1 MDEVKEKSKNELY
14 DEAKA
19 KRDEERKKKE
29 AKEIKKAQ
37 KAELKKKYK
46 NPAYSTTGKIICWIL
61 ILSMIA
67 VVVFS
72 FVFLLIKNFK

>member
-1 MDEVKEKSKNELY
+1 MDEVKEKSKKELY
-14 DEAKA
+14 DEEKA
-19 KRDEERKKKE
+19 KRDALKKKQE
-29 AKEIKKAQ
+29 QKAFKKAQ

-61 ILSMIA
+61 IISMIA

-72 FVFLLIKNFK
+72 FVYLIIQNIK

>member
-1 MDEVKEKSKNELY
+1 MDEVKEKSKKELY
-14 DEAKA
+14 DEEKA
-19 KRDEERKKKE
+19 KRDALKKKQE
-29 AKEIKKAQ
+29 QKAFKKAQ

-61 ILSMIA
+61 IISMIA

-72 FVFLLIKNFK
+72 LVYLIIQQF